1 MFKSEP
7 FPILKWL
14 PLGEFTDYIHWFL
27 IEMHYVRCS
36 QNANA
41 LDVLIHFVPIN
52 RSYWQYIT
60 WNAYKLF
67 IKIIIYDC
75 TWWSLFEIFQH
86 LFTISKE
93 FSPTV
98 HLDCSDWMAH
108 VHGASA
114 MGLTGISWQGEMSLF
129 LGWLH
134 SPQDTMTTAWANH
147 SQQLLQHVYK
157 IP

>member
-1 MFKSEP
+1 MTATRWVYRLHPLVFNWSA
-7 FPILKWL
+7 LSQVLSKW
-14 PLGEFTDYIHWFL
+14 ECS
-27 IEMHYVRCS
+27 RCF
-36 QNANA
+36 
-41 LDVLIHFVPIN
+41 DTFEPIN
-52 RSYWQYIT
+52 CCYWQYTT
-60 WNAYKLF
+60 WNAYQLF

-93 FSPTV
+93 FSPMV

-108 VHGASA
+108 VPGASA
-114 MGLTGISWQGEMSLF
+114 MGLTAISWQGEISLF

-134 SPQDTMTTAWANH
+134 SPQDPKATASANH

-157 IP
+157 MP